1 MYTLTKWVNYIPTK
15 VHTLKLFQASSK
27 IKLCSICKVY
37 PTSCGSICI
46 HHFCQSLLSSFCYK
60 ETDLTLM
67 ISHVVSIS
75 TVNYENNLID
85 FTQRLIYNYQLYW
98 NLKTIICD
106 EPVCS
111 KETTAPCCPP
121 KHSSPHCVAKWRVS
135 GFNMQANGFENL
147 NCRRGP
153 RSLFACPLHP
163 PHLHSA
169 KHGKGTVFGDQCIV
183 ALVSVP
189 QTTIITNVRL

>member
-67 ISHVVSIS
+67 ISHVISIS

-98 NLKTIICD
+98 NLKTIMFVMNQSVARKLQHRVAPPNTPPLTVWPNGEWADSTCKRTDLKIWTVAVDHGPCSRVRCTHPICIQ
-106 EPVCS
+106 
-111 KETTAPCCPP
+111 
-121 KHSSPHCVAKWRVS
+121 R
-135 GFNMQANGFENL
+135 NMARERCLG
-147 NCRRGP
+147 
-153 RSLFACPLHP
+153 
-163 PHLHSA
+163 
-169 KHGKGTVFGDQCIV
+169 I
-183 ALVSVP
+183 SV
-189 QTTIITNVRL
+189 L